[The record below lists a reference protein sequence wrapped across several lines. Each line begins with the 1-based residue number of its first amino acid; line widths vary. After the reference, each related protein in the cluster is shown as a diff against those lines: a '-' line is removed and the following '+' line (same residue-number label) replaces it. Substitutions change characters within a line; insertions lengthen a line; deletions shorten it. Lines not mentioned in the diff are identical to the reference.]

1 MKIDGE
7 SLVLPEQ
14 NPANLCFGNLVPT
27 SIIVRSTY
35 LADQKDT
42 IVYKQGRDYTVNY
55 VLGTISRTRI
65 SRIPDFSKNPA
76 YGKKDFDHNKI
87 PGIGNH
93 QYFVWVDYETL
104 DGQPFAAKNDQSA
117 LLKKTLSKLKSGEP
131 LKIVVYGDSI
141 STGCEASTES
151 LRFPNRYAAYLSSRF
166 PKAKIALE
174 NGATGGDTSEQGV
187 SRLEEKVL
195 SRNPDLVLLGFGMND
210 HNVPPSG
217 VKIPKFQE
225 NLAVMVKSIMERTGA
240 EVIIL
245 SAFPPNPDWKFGS
258 HRMGDYAEATKQTA
272 HELNCAYADVY
283 DTWTKVLKRKDLPS
297 LLGNNINH
305 PNDFGHWL
313 YLQALEAVGL

>member
-1 MKIDGE
+1 MRIDGE
-7 SLVLPEQ
+7 SLVMVEQ
-14 NPANLCFGNLVPT
+14 IPANLCFGNLVPN

-35 LADQKDT
+35 LPDQEDT
-42 IVYKQGRDYTVNY
+42 IVYEQGGDYRVDY
-55 VLGTISRTRI
+55 VLGTISRTRN

-93 QYFVWVDYETL
+93 QYFIWVDYETL
-104 DGQPFAAKNDQSA
+104 DGHPFTIKNDQSA
-117 LLKKTLSKLKSGEP
+117 LLKRTLSKLKSGEP

-141 STGCEASTES
+141 STGCEATAES
-151 LRFPNRYAAYLSSRF
+151 LRFPNRYASYLSSRF
-166 PKAKIALE
+166 PKAEITLE

-187 SRLEEKVL
+187 DRLAEKVL
-195 SRNPDLVLLGFGMND
+195 SRGPDLVLLGFGMND

-217 VKIPKFQE
+217 VKIPKFKQ
-225 NLAVMVKSIMERTGA
+225 NLAEIVESIRERTGA

-258 HRMGDYAEATKQTA
+258 HQMDKYAEATKQA
-272 HELNCAYADVY
+272 ASELKCVYADVY
-283 DTWTKVLKRKDLPS
+283 DTWIKVLKRKDLPS

-305 PNDFGHWL
+305 PNNFGHWL
-313 YLQALEAVGL
+313 YFKALEAVGL